1 MAGVSSQGTTFTFS
15 ASTFVVTSIQV
26 NYGSERQRVAGAH
39 MGLGP
44 DAFEPTYV
52 LHRTAD
58 EQPTVDIE
66 FIGASGPALN
76 ASGALSVAGALTFS
90 STAATCIS
98 SQVGAAV
105 GELVRGSA
113 SFRVGV

>member
-1 MAGVSSQGTTFTFS
+1 MAGVSSQGTTFTFI
-15 ASTFVVTSIQV
+15 ATVYTVTSVQV
-26 NYGSERQRVAGAH
+26 NYGSERQRIAGPH

-52 LHRTAD
+52 LHRTID
-58 EQPTVDIE
+58 ERPTVDIE
-66 FIGASGPALN
+66 FIGQAAPTLN
-76 ASGALSVAGALTFS
+76 ASGALSIAGKVAFS

-98 SQVGAAV
+98 SQIGAAV

-113 SFRVGV
+113 SFRVEV